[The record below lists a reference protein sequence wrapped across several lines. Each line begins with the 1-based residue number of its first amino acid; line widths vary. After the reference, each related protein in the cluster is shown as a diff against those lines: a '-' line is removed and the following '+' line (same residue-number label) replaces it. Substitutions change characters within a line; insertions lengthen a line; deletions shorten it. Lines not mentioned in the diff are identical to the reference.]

1 MNENAS
7 RGLDRYVGVPICW
20 LLTLW
25 RRMLALFVKEC
36 HFELEEPR
44 KVLFIKL
51 SEMGA
56 IVLAMPALEAARQ
69 RFGKK
74 NLYGLM
80 LAGNREI
87 HDLLDA
93 IPGDNLIAIRDQNLW
108 TFAVDVARALRRCRR
123 ERIDTVIDWEGF
135 ARISAILSYL
145 TGARRRVGLHRFT
158 NEGLDRGDLYT
169 HRVAVNYYAHASE
182 QFLMLLEAVEA
193 PAGDLPLL
201 KQRVRLENY
210 RLPRF
215 VPTADDERE
224 IDELLRRT
232 VGRVPE
238 SPLVILNCNL
248 IDLLPLRRWPV
259 ESFRELGR
267 RLLADHPEATIV
279 LTGLSAER
287 ELSRR
292 LANEISPVQ
301 AFSVAGETA
310 TLRQLCALFARAD
323 LLVSSDCGPAHMAAL
338 TDIPIVSIFG
348 PETPQLYAP
357 LSPHNHSLWAGLAC
371 SPCLNAF
378 NNRKSACRNNVCM
391 PQVTVEQVYETARRA
406 CPALAVRARSNAL

>member
-7 RGLDRYVGVPICW
+7 RGLDLYVGAPLCW

-25 RRMLALFVKEC
+25 RRLRALCGLERRTEDKPSKILFV
-36 HFELEEPR
+36 
-44 KVLFIKL
+44 KL

-56 IVLAMPALEAARQ
+56 IVLAMPALEAAHE
-69 RFGKK
+69 RFGRR

-93 IPGDNLIAIRDQNLW
+93 FPRENLMSIRDKNLW
-108 TFAVDVARALRRCRR
+108 TFAVDTMRALRRCRR
-123 ERIDTVIDWEGF
+123 EGIDTVIDWEGF

-158 NEGLDRGDLYT
+158 HEGLYRGDLFT

-182 QFLMLLEAVEA
+182 QFLTLLEAATAA
-193 PAGDLPLL
+193 PGELPML
-201 KQRVRLENY
+201 KRQVTLRDY

-215 VPTADDERE
+215 IATAEDEQAVDD
-224 IDELLRRT
+224 LLRRSA
-232 VGRVPE
+232 GRVPE
-238 SPLVILNCNL
+238 SPLVIFNCNL

-259 ESFRELGR
+259 ENFRELGR
-267 RLLADHPEATIV
+267 RLLADHADVTLV
-279 LTGLSAER
+279 LTGLPAER

-292 LANEISPVQ
+292 LAAETSRERAV
-301 AFSVAGETA
+301 SVAGETA
-310 TLRQLCALFARAD
+310 TLRQLCALVDRAD
-323 LLVSSDCGPAHMAAL
+323 LLVTSDCGPAHIAAL
-338 TDIPIVSIFG
+338 TDTPIVSIFG

-357 LSPHNHSLWAGLAC
+357 LSPRNHSLWAGLAC
-371 SPCLNAF
+371 SPCFSAF
-378 NNRKSACRNNVCM
+378 NHRKSACRNNVCM
-391 PQVTVEQVYETARRA
+391 PHVTVDRVYETVRRV
-406 CPALAVRARSNAL
+406 CPALAERARSDVS